1 VSERDISIPMGRA
14 TPEWPGDQP
23 FSCGWTQT
31 LARGDSVNLS
41 AITTS
46 PHVGTHA
53 DAPLHVRDGWAG
65 SHDIP
70 LSPFA
75 GRAIVCRVDPS
86 LETIE
91 TGHLHTLP
99 PTGKVKRLLI
109 RTDCSVAAGRFPERW
124 PVVSV
129 DAIRSLLQRG
139 LVLLGV
145 DTPSV
150 DARHSK
156 TLDVHHALFS
166 GGAFNIES
174 LDLRGVD
181 DGEYELVA
189 YPVLLHG
196 VDAAPLRAVLR
207 GMRTEDRGSG
217 TRAPAR

>member
-1 VSERDISIPMGRA
+1 MTERDISIPMGTS

-31 LARGDSVNLS
+31 LARGGSVNLS

-53 DAPLHVRDGWAG
+53 DAPLHVRDGWPA

-75 GRAIVCRVDPS
+75 GRAIVCRVDGS
-86 LETIE
+86 VETVE
-91 TGHLHTLP
+91 MRHLRALP
-99 PTGKVKRLLI
+99 ASGRVERLLL
-109 RTDCSVAAGRFPERW
+109 RTDCSVADGRFPEQW
-124 PVVSV
+124 PVMSV
-129 DAIRSLLQRG
+129 AAIRALLERG

-156 TLDVHHALFS
+156 TLDVHHALFG

-181 DGEYELVA
+181 DGDYELVA
-189 YPVLLHG
+189 YPILLHG
-196 VDAAPLRAVLR
+196 LDAAPLRAVLR
-207 GMRTEDRGSG
+207 SSRSRKRGE
-217 TRAPAR
+217 RVNRV

>member
-1 VSERDISIPMGRA
+1 VSERDISIPTGTS

-53 DAPLHVRDGWAG
+53 DAPLHVRDGWPA
-65 SHDIP
+65 SHQVP
-70 LSPFA
+70 LAPFA
-75 GRAIVCRVDPS
+75 GRARVCKVDAS
-86 LETIE
+86 IETIQMKDLVALRSKGRVE
-91 TGHLHTLP
+91 
-99 PTGKVKRLLI
+99 RLLV
-109 RTDCSVAAGRFPERW
+109 RTDCSVASGRFPERW
-124 PVVSV
+124 PVMSV
-129 DAIRSLLQRG
+129 AVIRALLERG

-150 DARHSK
+150 DSRHSK
-156 TLDVHHALFS
+156 TLDVHHALFG
-166 GGAFNIES
+166 GGAFNLEN

-189 YPVLLHG
+189 YPILVRGL
-196 VDAAPLRAVLR
+196 DAAPVRAVLR
-207 GMRTEDRGSG
+207 SVR
-217 TRAPAR
+217 

>member
-1 VSERDISIPMGRA
+1 MRERDISIPMGA
-14 TPEWPGDQP
+14 STPEWPGDQP

-31 LARGDSVNLS
+31 LAGGGSVNLS

-53 DAPLHVRDGWAG
+53 DAPLHVRDGWPA
-65 SHDIP
+65 SHEVP

-75 GRAIVCRVDPS
+75 GRAIVCTVDAS

-91 TGHLHTLP
+91 MSHLRALP
-99 PTGKVKRLLI
+99 SSGRVERLLL
-109 RTDCSVAAGRFPERW
+109 RTDCSVASGRFPERW
-124 PVVSV
+124 PVMSVS
-129 DAIRSLLQRG
+129 AIRSLLQRG

-150 DARHSK
+150 DPRYSK
-156 TLDVHHALFS
+156 TLEVHHELFG
-166 GGAFNIES
+166 GGAFNLES

-196 VDAAPLRAVLR
+196 VDAAPVRAVLR
-207 GMRTEDRGSG
+207 SG
-217 TRAPAR
+217 G